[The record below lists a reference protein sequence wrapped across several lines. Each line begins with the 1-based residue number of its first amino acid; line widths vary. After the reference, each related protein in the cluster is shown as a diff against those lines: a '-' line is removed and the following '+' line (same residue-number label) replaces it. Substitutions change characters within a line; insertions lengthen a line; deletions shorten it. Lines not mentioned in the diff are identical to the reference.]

1 MLAVFIIAALC
12 VVIDQVTKL
21 IVVGN
26 IPLGESVDLIPG
38 VFRFTYIR
46 NEGAAFGSLSGARWI
61 FMAASVLL
69 IAALVAYTVYKRP
82 KGALICT
89 ALGFVIGGGI
99 GNMIDRVALGYVVD
113 FLDFCAFPNLWQWIF
128 NGADSFV
135 VVGAVLIIIA
145 FLRDEDILT
154 LKKNSAGDGDFSTQ
168 SSDAKGGTD
177 DETV

>member
-26 IPLGESVDLIPG
+26 IPLGESVTLIPG

-46 NEGAAFGSLSGARWI
+46 NEGAAFGSLSGARWV
-61 FMAASVLL
+61 FMVASVLL
-69 IAALVAYTVYKRP
+69 IIALIAYTVYKRP
-82 KGALICT
+82 RGALLCT

-99 GNMIDRVALGYVVD
+99 GNMIDRVALGFVVD

-135 VVGAVLIIIA
+135 VVGAVLLIIA
-145 FLRDEDILT
+145 FIRDDNILT
-154 LKKNSAGDGDFSTQ
+154 LKKKPAGDGDT
-168 SSDAKGGTD
+168 SSYNDDEKGGTD